1 MKDEERVQYYK
12 TDLMQT
18 SHLINRVETIVESDQ
33 QILIGFISETNAL
46 LSSQALCNNLIF
58 HRVDTNLD
66 FFKCGCWFLRWS
78 PQLGLPIGCRSQSQ
92 LLSLFQVVSLSSNR
106 IIYITRGTLC
116 QRHNPK

>member
-46 LSSQALCNNLIF
+46 LSSQLYATI
-58 HRVDTNLD
+58 
-66 FFKCGCWFLRWS
+66 
-78 PQLGLPIGCRSQSQ
+78 
-92 LLSLFQVVSLSSNR
+92 
-106 IIYITRGTLC
+106 
-116 QRHNPK
+116 